1 MVRTLTGTLVN
12 LDKENAPDDAM
23 KKILEA
29 HDRTKAGVTAPPTGL
44 FLYEIKFDGI
54 RRHL

>member
-1 MVRTLTGTLVN
+1 MVRTLTGTLVY
-12 LDKENAPDDAM
+12 LDKENALDNAM

-29 HDRTKAGVTAPPTGL
+29 KDRKAAGVTAPPNGL

-54 RRHL
+54 RRHV